1 MFIYA
6 IVNSATLK
14 IYIGQHKG
22 KSLQKYLQDKLSAA
36 KIGQNQRS
44 HLFASMRKHPRDV
57 WSIHPLISDLQTRED
72 CDTWE
77 RVLIQALKS
86 QHPDVGYNICRGGEG
101 RTGPHSEAY
110 RIKYRGVPKPEG
122 FGDKIRQ
129 ALTGRTWTPE
139 QREKIPEGIR
149 RAQSDGRMHRFTS
162 EEMEQA
168 HKAAAITLR
177 GVSRPP
183 EAMAGCHTPEAREKR
198 TQALRGRTHTA
209 TAKQHM
215 SEGKR
220 QEWATRK
227 NRNFSAKRNS
237 KIAATMRGRTP
248 EAALMRAH
256 DPEVEA
262 RRQLTRFL
270 KTVAWG

>member
-1 MFIYA
+1 MFVYV
-6 IVNSATLK
+6 IVNHTTLK

-22 KSLQKYLQDKLSAA
+22 ASLKQYLQRKLSAA
-36 KIGQNQRS
+36 AHYEAGGS
-44 HLFASMRKHPRDV
+44 YLFASMRKHPKEA
-57 WSIHPLISDLQTRED
+57 WSIHSLVSGIESKAELDDVEKHFIRCLR
-72 CDTWE
+72 
-77 RVLIQALKS
+77 A
-86 QHPDVGYNICRGGEG
+86 QHPTIGYNICAGGEG
-101 RTGPHSEAY
+101 ASGHQLSSETRAKIGAAH
-110 RIKYRGVPKPEG
+110 RGLKHTPEAIARMCAVHQKIAEPLRGVP
-122 FGDKIRQ
+122 
-129 ALTGRTWTPE
+129 
-139 QREKIPEGIR
+139 
-149 RAQSDGRMHRFTS
+149 
-162 EEMEQA
+162 
-168 HKAAAITLR
+168 
-177 GVSRPP
+177 RPP
-183 EAMAGCHTPEAREKR
+183 EFMVGCQTPEAREKR

-262 RRQLTRFL
+262 RRQLTRVI